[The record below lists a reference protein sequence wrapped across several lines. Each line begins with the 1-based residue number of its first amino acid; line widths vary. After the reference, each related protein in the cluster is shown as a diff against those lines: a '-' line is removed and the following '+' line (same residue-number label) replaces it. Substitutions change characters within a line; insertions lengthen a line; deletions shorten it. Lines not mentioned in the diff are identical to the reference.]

1 MREQNVTGLTLKEI
15 RLRVVTSRHK
25 VKMPNNQNKNTKPS
39 HLNTMY
45 RRKVVIRKRCR
56 ALGQPEMIKISK

>member
-1 MREQNVTGLTLKEI
+1 MREQNVTELTLKEI
-15 RLRVVTSRHK
+15 RLRVTSRHK

-45 RRKVVIRKRCR
+45 RRKMVIRKRRR